1 MVRIICDRCGK
12 EIPAAGR
19 AGFLSWNFRDG
30 YRGGLMQA
38 NALEGMDY
46 CETCMKT
53 IFDFIISGPKDP
65 DGSEGSSAEGP
76 DAAETADP
84 GEKEGVC
91 GKPAGSSIPEK
102 KTGMCREKARMPRKN
117 SIDMGKVMALRNA
130 RWSYGKIADE
140 MGMSKQSVCNAISRW
155 RKAHGTGGDMDAGTE
170 GQMKG

>member
-65 DGSEGSSAEGP
+65 DEIG
-76 DAAETADP
+76 
-84 GEKEGVC
+84 
-91 GKPAGSSIPEK
+91 
-102 KTGMCREKARMPRKN
+102 R
-117 SIDMGKVMALRNA
+117 
-130 RWSYGKIADE
+130 
-140 MGMSKQSVCNAISRW
+140 
-155 RKAHGTGGDMDAGTE
+155 AHV
-170 GQMKG
+170 